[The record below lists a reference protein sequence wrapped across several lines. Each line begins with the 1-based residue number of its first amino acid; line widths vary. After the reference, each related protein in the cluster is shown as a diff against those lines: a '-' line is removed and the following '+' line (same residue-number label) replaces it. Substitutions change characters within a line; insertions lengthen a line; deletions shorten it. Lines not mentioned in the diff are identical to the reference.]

1 MTPCGPGENELARTS
16 TAAVVV
22 GALTG
27 IALLAVAVV
36 LKGVES
42 GKKG

>member
-1 MTPCGPGENELARTS
+1 MIPCGPGEGELAWTS
-16 TAAVVV
+16 TAAVVI

-27 IALLAVAVV
+27 IALSAVAVV